1 MAAEGKTP
9 HRAIRIDD
17 DLWQELREA
26 AAEEGMDASKVI
38 RGRGTR
44 WLEGRD

>member
-26 AAEEGMDASKVI
+26 AAEEGMDAAKGI
-38 RGRGTR
+38 RWLGTMG
-44 WLEGRD
+44 LEGRD